1 MTATIRRADAGDIPH
16 LAHVFMDAGG
26 GVYEALYEEVI
37 PNRPTNQII
46 EHLFSRG
53 NATTCVQNGWV
64 AELDDKIAGGVHA
77 YPADDEADDP
87 PDPLLREERLGILDP
102 FIQLHA
108 EGSYYI
114 ACLAA
119 FPEFRGRGLGRLL
132 MAEAE
137 ADARARN
144 FGQASFHVFAENK
157 HAVRFYEGLGYREI
171 ARQPAV
177 PHPRLIY
184 DGDIVLMTKEL

>member
-1 MTATIRRADAGDIPH
+1 MTATIRCADAGDIPH

-26 GVYEALYEEVI
+26 GVYQALYEEVI

-46 EHLFSRG
+46 EHLLSRG
-53 NATTCVQNGWV
+53 NATTCVKNGWV
-64 AELDDKIAGGVHA
+64 AELDDKVAGGVHA

-87 PDPLLREERLGILDP
+87 PDPLLREERLGILKP

-114 ACLAA
+114 GCLAT
-119 FPEFRGRGLGRLL
+119 FSEFRGRGLGRLL
-132 MAEAE
+132 MAEVE

-144 FGQASFHVFAENK
+144 FGQASLHVFAENK
-157 HAVRFYEGLGYREI
+157 HAVRFYEGLEYREI

>member
-16 LAHVFMDAGG
+16 LAHVFMEAWGG
-26 GVYEALYEEVI
+26 LCEALYEEVI

-46 EHLFSRG
+46 EHLLSRG
-53 NATTCVQNGWV
+53 NATTCVKNCWV
-64 AELDDKIAGGVHA
+64 AELEDKIAGGVHTF
-77 YPADDEADDP
+77 PADDEADDP
-87 PDPLLREERLGILDP
+87 PDPLVPKERLGILEP
-102 FIQLHA
+102 FFRLHV

-114 ACLAA
+114 ASLTV

-132 MAEAE
+132 MAEVE
-137 ADARARN
+137 ADARVRK
-144 FGQASFHVFAENK
+144 FGQASLTVFAENK
-157 HAVRFYEGLGYREI
+157 GALTLYEDLGYREI

-184 DGDIVLMTKEL
+184 DGDIVAMTKEL